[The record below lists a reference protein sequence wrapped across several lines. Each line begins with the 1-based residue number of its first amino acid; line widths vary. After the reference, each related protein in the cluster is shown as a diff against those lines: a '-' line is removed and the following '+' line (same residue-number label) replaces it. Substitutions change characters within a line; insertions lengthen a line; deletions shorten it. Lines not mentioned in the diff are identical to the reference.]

1 MRCGGVVRNGVVL
14 SALAVVLAAGQP
26 RAMGT
31 VVAWNNSAGGA
42 ASVSTNWSPNQVP
55 VAADD
60 ASFSLAA
67 SYAVTFNSSVLTTRT
82 QTYGATSGTVT
93 LTCSSPHT
101 VTNGITIGDVN
112 GDNATMTLTTGTL
125 TSNAGVTVASAAG
138 SIGRLNVNDDDADL
152 ILTTSAGD
160 LTIGNNGAGT
170 LSITGGGLVDV
181 ADRFTA
187 GSNSTSI
194 STVTVS
200 GFTIAPVSAST
211 LLCRG
216 TAAPAA
222 IGAGGDTTLNVST
235 GALAHFFGS
244 LNIAQGSA
252 STSTATVGGLGL
264 LSARLQVDGDLNI
277 AGNQGIGAAAG
288 NGTLTIN
295 ADGDVTV
302 AGATNV
308 GNDPDGG
315 TGVLNVNNGAT
326 LTTHDLIVNDTRG
339 TLNLAGGG
347 FIFVA
352 GGTLDPRGTTLTID
366 GGGFNS
372 VIRLIQGATST
383 LVGSVA
389 TPALTVGNTG
399 QGQLQVIDAGST
411 LTCTGSVS
419 IGEALGGDGVV
430 VVDSGA
436 AAGLSGTV
444 SVGNR
449 GTGLV
454 NVVNRSSLTTGNLFI
469 GRIGSASG
477 TLSVQNF
484 GTTWTASGD
493 VRVGGDT
500 VSGGTGVLNVLNTAH
515 GHVTSD
521 LTVWNAAST
530 LNVDNSTLDVD
541 GTLDARGPTTLTAGT
556 INTALFTM
564 SNTSL
569 TGSGTVNGRF
579 LTTSGSSVITATGNL
594 TLGDAADANGFSN
607 IGSLSVGANTVTLR
621 DANGSV
627 TGNATIAGGHLAAST
642 SLLVPVGRVVSGF
655 GTIDSPVLHFG
666 TITATGAG
674 LTFNGLVTG
683 IGQGIGGTQ
692 ITFGSTGGFLGNG
705 SIAAKVSSA
714 AGSVIE
720 SASTNGGT
728 LSLGD
733 GSATG
738 VNIGGE
744 LRCNAAVVTLND
756 SANAVLGT
764 LTTFNGRID
773 SPTTVVIPA
782 NGRLVG
788 VGLVQAPLTSA
799 GSIEPGIGVFN
810 PRVITVTGNY
820 IGSAS
825 TSRLRIEI
833 QGAGTADRLTVNTA
847 VGGGVGTA
855 SIGGGIIVTLRPP
868 FHPTTPA
875 TYTVLSAVDGVSGTF
890 NPALSSLPVGYHLR
904 YTPTTVEVVQC
915 PADFNS
921 NGTIEV
927 TDIFAFLSAW
937 FASNPSANFNGI
949 GAINVQDIFDFLSA
963 WFAGC

>member
-1 MRCGGVVRNGVVL
+1 MRTSNLSVGMRRGGGVRNGVAL
-14 SALAVVLAAGQP
+14 AALAVVLAAGQP
-26 RAMGT
+26 QAMGT
-31 VVAWNNSAGGA
+31 VVAWNNALGGT

-60 ASFSLAA
+60 ATFSLVA
-67 SYAVTFNSSVLTTRT
+67 SYAVTFNSLVQTTRT

-125 TSNAGVTVASAAG
+125 TSNAGVVVGNAIG

-152 ILTTSAGD
+152 ILATSAGD

-181 ADRFTA
+181 ADRFSA

-216 TAAPAA
+216 TSVAAA
-222 IGAGGDTTLNVST
+222 IGAGGDATFNIST

-252 STSTATVGGLGL
+252 STSTATVGGVGL
-264 LSARLQVDGDLNI
+264 LDARLQVDGNLNI
-277 AGNQGIGAAAG
+277 AGNQGAGAAAG

-315 TGVLNVNNGAT
+315 TGLLNVNNGAT

-347 FIFVA
+347 IIFVV

-366 GGGFNS
+366 GGGLNS

-419 IGEALGGDGVV
+419 IGEVLGSDGVL
-430 VVDSGA
+430 VVDAGA
-436 AAGLSGTV
+436 AASLSGTV
-444 SVGNR
+444 SVANR

-454 NVVNRSSLTTGNLFI
+454 NVVNGSSLTTENLFI
-469 GRIGSASG
+469 GRIGGASG
-477 TLSVQNF
+477 TLDVQNP
-484 GTTWTASGD
+484 GTTWTANG
-493 VRVGGDT
+493 VVGVGGDT
-500 VSGGTGVLNVLNTAH
+500 VAGGTGVLNVLNAAH
-515 GHVTSD
+515 GHVTSN

-530 LNVDNSTLDVD
+530 LNVDNATLDVD

-564 SNTSL
+564 GGTSL

-607 IGSLSVGANTVTLR
+607 IGTLNVGANTVTLR

-642 SLLVPVGRVVSGF
+642 SLLVPVGRVLSGF
-655 GTIDSPVLHFG
+655 GTIDSPVLNFG
-666 TITATGAG
+666 TLTATGAG
-674 LTFNGLVTG
+674 LTLNGLVTG
-683 IGQGIGGTQ
+683 VGQGIGGTLVF
-692 ITFGSTGGFLGNG
+692 FGSTGGFTG
-705 SIAAKVSSA
+705 SGTISAKVASA
-714 AGSVIE
+714 PGSVIE
-720 SASTNGGT
+720 TTGT
-728 LSLGD
+728 TSLGD
-733 GSATG
+733 GSTG
-738 VNIGGE
+738 GISIAGE
-744 LRCNAAVVTLND
+744 LHVNGNVVTLDD
-756 SANAVLGT
+756 SATALLASLVTINSGRIEAPGT
-764 LTTFNGRID
+764 LQLTATGHLRGDGLIVGSVVNLGMVEPIVGSNSPALVTVQGSYTGTAAGSKFLAQLVNASSADHMAISGTATIGGSLTVGLRPGFIPTAAATYTILSANGGVTGQFVTTTLPPHARVRYN
-773 SPTTVVIPA
+773 PTTVQI
-782 NGRLVG
+782 
-788 VGLVQAPLTSA
+788 
-799 GSIEPGIGVFN
+799 VF
-810 PRVITVTGNY
+810 
-820 IGSAS
+820 
-825 TSRLRIEI
+825 
-833 QGAGTADRLTVNTA
+833 
-847 VGGGVGTA
+847 
-855 SIGGGIIVTLRPP
+855 
-868 FHPTTPA
+868 
-875 TYTVLSAVDGVSGTF
+875 
-890 NPALSSLPVGYHLR
+890 
-904 YTPTTVEVVQC
+904 C
-915 PADFNS
+915 PADFNNS
-921 NGTIEV
+921 GTV
-927 TDIFAFLSAW
+927 TVQDIFDFLAAW
-937 FASNPSANFNGI
+937 FAGNPSANFNGI